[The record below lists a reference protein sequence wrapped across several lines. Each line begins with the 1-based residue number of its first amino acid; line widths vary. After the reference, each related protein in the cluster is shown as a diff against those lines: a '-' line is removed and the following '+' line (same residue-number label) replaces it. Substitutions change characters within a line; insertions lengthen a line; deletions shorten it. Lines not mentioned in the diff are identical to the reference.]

1 MKRDFVF
8 TSESVAEGH
17 PDKLCDQVS
26 DAVVDH
32 YLAADPAAR
41 VLAECA
47 VATGILFLATH
58 VTTGAQIDASMVARD
73 TIRAIGYRRDSFDA
87 ESCSILISRVDLP
100 ADSLAVTIP
109 PDVDP
114 AVYDNFP
121 AQNQVTVFGFACRQT
136 PSLMPLPITLAHRLV
151 QRLGQVRHDGSLGY
165 LRPDGKCQVAIEYR
179 DRRPLRVHGLTL
191 IADADPGIGAPRL
204 TADLRE
210 TVIEPVLAEH
220 GLATDGETRMFL
232 AAGEQY
238 LVGGPATHAGLTGR
252 KTAVDTYGEYARQS
266 GSALSGKDPS
276 RVDRIGA
283 YAARWAAKT
292 IVTAGLADECE
303 VQLTYAIGMA
313 SPVSV
318 QVDCFGTERIP
329 EERILAR
336 LLDVFDF
343 RPAALRHALKFGR
356 QSRDGAVRFQHLSV
370 FGHVGRDDLDLP
382 WERTDR
388 ADALRD

>member
-1 MKRDFVF
+1 
-8 TSESVAEGH
+8 
-17 PDKLCDQVS
+17 
-26 DAVVDH
+26 
-32 YLAADPAAR
+32 
-41 VLAECA
+41 
-47 VATGILFLATH
+47 
-58 VTTGAQIDASMVARD
+58 
-73 TIRAIGYRRDSFDA
+73 
-87 ESCSILISRVDLP
+87 
-100 ADSLAVTIP
+100 
-109 PDVDP
+109 
-114 AVYDNFP
+114 
-121 AQNQVTVFGFACRQT
+121 
-136 PSLMPLPITLAHRLV
+136 
-151 QRLGQVRHDGSLGY
+151 
-165 LRPDGKCQVAIEYR
+165 VAIEYR

-343 RPAALRHALKFGR
+343 RPAALRHALNLGR